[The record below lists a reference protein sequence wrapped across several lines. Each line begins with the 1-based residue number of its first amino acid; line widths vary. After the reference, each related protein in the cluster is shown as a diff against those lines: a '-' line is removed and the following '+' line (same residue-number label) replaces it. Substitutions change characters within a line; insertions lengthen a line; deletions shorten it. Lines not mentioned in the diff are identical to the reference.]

1 VGSSGRG
8 KKPKKTKSAWGA
20 LIRRLR
26 SVPEVG
32 MRRQLLL
39 EQLHGMQPGDALSF
53 FSEVLAGVASR
64 KSACLVALEAIH
76 EAILQGQEQGPV
88 YELLAEVYRLAR
100 EEENEGVA
108 RLLMITKP
116 QRGPVAPEAVH
127 GDLEMSQL
135 TLGERK
141 FLARGH
147 DRTRLDRL
155 LLDPEPSVV
164 RNLLRNPHLTEQ
176 DVIRLAARRPTRTEI
191 QKEIHASRWGS
202 RYRIRL
208 ALVCNPYTSTEL
220 SLKLVGF
227 LLHKDLREVRNDG
240 NLHELVREE
249 AKRLLKKRRKGKQK
263 DYDDDS
269 ESPSDSSSESSS
281 SE

>member
-1 VGSSGRG
+1 VGSSGHR
-8 KKPKKTKSAWGA
+8 KKVKKTKSVWGR

-26 SVPEVG
+26 SVPELG

-39 EQLHGMQPGDALSF
+39 DRLHAMQPGDALSF
-53 FSEVLAGVASR
+53 FSEVVAGVTRRNA
-64 KSACLVALEAIH
+64 ACLVALEAIH
-76 EAILQGQEQGPV
+76 AAILQGQDQGPI

-108 RLLMITKP
+108 RLLMIAKP
-116 QRGPVAPEAVH
+116 KRGPVTPEAVP

-135 TLGERK
+135 TLGVRK

-155 LLDPEPSVV
+155 LFDPDPCVV
-164 RNLLRNPHLTEQ
+164 RNLLRNPRLTEQ
-176 DVIRLAARRPTRTEI
+176 DVMRLAARRPTRTEI
-191 QKEIHASRWGS
+191 QKEIHKSRWGT

-208 ALVCNPYTSTEL
+208 ALVCNPYTQTDL

-227 LLHKDLREVRNDG
+227 LLHKDLRMVGHDG

-249 AKRLLKKRRKGKQK
+249 ARRMMKKRRAGKPEEEPEE
-263 DYDDDS
+263 D
-269 ESPSDSSSESSS
+269 
-281 SE
+281 

>member
-8 KKPKKTKSAWGA
+8 KNKKKAKSAWGA

-26 SVPEVG
+26 SVPEVE

-39 EQLHGMQPGDALSF
+39 EQLGAMQPGDALQF
-53 FSEVLAGVASR
+53 FSEVAAGAAQR
-64 KSACLVALEAIH
+64 KAACLVALEAIH
-76 EAILQGQEQGPV
+76 EAILHGQEQGPV

-108 RLLMITKP
+108 RLLMIAKP
-116 QRGPVAPEAVH
+116 QRGPVAPESVH
-127 GDLEMSQL
+127 GDLEFSQL

-191 QKEIHASRWGS
+191 QKEIHDSRWGS

-208 ALVCNPYTSTEL
+208 ALVCNPYTPTDL
-220 SLKLVGF
+220 SLKLVSF
-227 LLHKDLREVRNDG
+227 LLHKDLRAVCSDG

-249 AKRLLKKRRKGKQK
+249 ARRLREKRREGKQK
-263 DYDDDS
+263 DYSDD
-269 ESPSDSSSESSS
+269 SESSS
-281 SE
+281 SSD

>member
-1 VGSSGRG
+1 MGSSGRR
-8 KKPKKTKSAWGA
+8 KTDSRPKSAWGV

-26 SVPEVG
+26 SVPEMG

-39 EQLHGMQPGDALSF
+39 EQLPAMQPRDALGF
-53 FSEVLAGVASR
+53 FSEVVAGAACRRSD
-64 KSACLVALEAIH
+64 CLVVLEALH
-76 EAILQGQEQGPV
+76 AAILRGQDRGPV

-100 EEENEGVA
+100 EEGNQGVA
-108 RLLMITKP
+108 RLLMIAKP
-116 QRGPVAPEAVH
+116 KRGPVAPESVP
-127 GDLEMSQL
+127 GDLEMTQL

-164 RNLLRNPHLTEQ
+164 RNLLRNPHLTER
-176 DVIRLAARRPTRTEI
+176 DVVRLAARRPTRTEM
-191 QKEIHASRWGS
+191 QKEIHQSRWGA

-208 ALVCNPYTSTEL
+208 ALVCNPYTPTDL

-227 LLHKDLREVRNDG
+227 LLRKDLRLVGQDG
-240 NLHELVREE
+240 SLHELVREE
-249 AKRLLKKRRKGKQK
+249 AKRLMQKRRKPK
-263 DYDDDS
+263 DKEEDV
-269 ESPSDSSSESSS
+269 
-281 SE
+281 

>member
-1 VGSSGRG
+1 MGSSGRG
-8 KKPKKTKSAWGA
+8 KKSKKTKSAWGA

-53 FSEVLAGVASR
+53 FSEVVAGVASR

-116 QRGPVAPEAVH
+116 QRGPVAPEAVP
-127 GDLEMSQL
+127 GDLELSQL

-191 QKEIHASRWGS
+191 QKEIHSSRWGS

-227 LLHKDLREVRNDG
+227 LLHKDLRAVSNDG
-240 NLHELVREE
+240 NLHELVRKE
-249 AKRLLKKRRKGKQK
+249 AKRLLKKRRKEKEEE
-263 DYDDDS
+263 D
-269 ESPSDSSSESSS
+269 E
-281 SE
+281 

>member
-1 VGSSGRG
+1 MGSSGRR
-8 KKPKKTKSAWGA
+8 KKSKKAKSAWGT
-20 LIRRLR
+20 LILRLR

-39 EQLHGMQPGDALSF
+39 EQLRSMQPGDALAF
-53 FSEVLAGVASR
+53 FAEVLAGAATR
-64 KSACLVALEAIH
+64 QAACLVALEAIH
-76 EAILQGQEQGPV
+76 EAILQGQDQGPV
-88 YELLAEVYRLAR
+88 YELLAEVYCLAR

-116 QRGPVAPEAVH
+116 QRGPVEPEAVH
-127 GDLEMSQL
+127 GDLELSQL
-135 TLGERK
+135 SLGERK

-164 RNLLRNPHLTEQ
+164 RNLLRNPHLTEP

-191 QKEIHASRWGS
+191 QKVIHASRWGS

-208 ALVCNPYTSTEL
+208 ALVCNPYTPTDL

-227 LLHKDLREVRNDG
+227 LLHKDLRAVRNDG

-249 AKRLLKKRRKGKQK
+249 AKRLLKKRRKEKEPEE
-263 DYDDDS
+263 D
-269 ESPSDSSSESSS
+269 
-281 SE
+281 

>member
-1 VGSSGRG
+1 MGTSGRR
-8 KKPKKTKSAWGA
+8 KKDKKSKSVWGT

-26 SVPEVG
+26 SVPELG

-39 EQLHGMQPGDALSF
+39 EQLHAMQPGDALSF
-53 FSEVLAGVASR
+53 FSEVVAGVAR
-64 KSACLVALEAIH
+64 RNAACLVALEAIH
-76 EAILQGQEQGPV
+76 EAILQGQDQGPV

-116 QRGPVAPEAVH
+116 KRGPVAPAAVP

-135 TLGERK
+135 SLGERK

-176 DVIRLAARRPTRTEI
+176 DVVRLAARRPTRTEI

-208 ALVCNPYTSTEL
+208 ALVCNPYTSTDL

-227 LLHKDLREVRNDG
+227 LLHKDLRLVWQDG

-249 AKRLLKKRRKGKQK
+249 AKRLMKTRRAGEVKEESE
-263 DYDDDS
+263 DD
-269 ESPSDSSSESSS
+269 
-281 SE
+281 

>member
-1 VGSSGRG
+1 VGSSGRRKKD
-8 KKPKKTKSAWGA
+8 KKPKSVRGA
-20 LIRRLR
+20 LVRRLR
-26 SVPEVG
+26 SVPELG

-39 EQLHGMQPGDALSF
+39 EQLHEMQPGDALSF
-53 FSEVLAGVASR
+53 FSEVVDGVAR
-64 KSACLVALEAIH
+64 RNAACLVALEAIH
-76 EAILQGQEQGPV
+76 EAILQGQDQGPV

-108 RLLMITKP
+108 RLLMITRPK
-116 QRGPVAPEAVH
+116 RGPVAPEAVP

-135 TLGERK
+135 SLGERK

-147 DRTRLDRL
+147 DRIRLDRL
-155 LLDPEPSVV
+155 LRDPDPSVV

-176 DVIRLAARRPTRTEI
+176 DVVRLAARRPTRTEI

-208 ALVCNPYTSTEL
+208 ALVCNPYTSTDL

-227 LLHKDLREVRNDG
+227 LLHKDLKLVGQDG
-240 NLHELVREE
+240 NLHELVCAE
-249 AKRLLKKRRKGKQK
+249 AKRLKKKRRERKEE
-263 DYDDDS
+263 DYVDDS
-269 ESPSDSSSESSS
+269 SSSSGSDSSS
-281 SE
+281 

>member
-1 VGSSGRG
+1 
-8 KKPKKTKSAWGA
+8 
-20 LIRRLR
+20 
-26 SVPEVG
+26 

-39 EQLHGMQPGDALSF
+39 EQLPGMQPNDALSF
-53 FSEVLAGVASR
+53 FTEVVSGVASR
-64 KSACLVALEAIH
+64 RADCLVVLEALH
-76 EAILQGQEQGPV
+76 EAILHGQDQGPV

-100 EEENEGVA
+100 EEENQGVA
-108 RLLMITKP
+108 RLLMIAKP
-116 QRGPVAPEAVH
+116 KRGPVDPESVP
-127 GDLEMSQL
+127 GDLEMTQL

-176 DVIRLAARRPTRTEI
+176 DVVRLTARRPTQTEI
-191 QKEIHASRWGS
+191 QKEIHRSRWGS
-202 RYRIRL
+202 RYRVRL
-208 ALVCNPYTSTEL
+208 ALVCNPYTPTDL

-227 LLHKDLREVRNDG
+227 LLHKDLRQVGQDG

-249 AKRLLKKRRKGKQK
+249 AKRLLKKRRKGKEVV
-263 DYDDDS
+263 DD
-269 ESPSDSSSESSS
+269 
-281 SE
+281 

>member
-1 VGSSGRG
+1 MGSSGRRKKS
-8 KKPKKTKSAWGA
+8 KKPKSAWGT

-26 SVPEVG
+26 AVPEVG

-39 EQLHGMQPGDALSF
+39 EQLHTMQPGDALGF
-53 FSEVLAGVASR
+53 FSEVVDGAAVR
-64 KSACLVALEAIH
+64 KVACLVALEAIH
-76 EAILQGQEQGPV
+76 EAILHGQDQGPV

-116 QRGPVAPEAVH
+116 KRGPVAPEAVS
-127 GDLEMSQL
+127 GDLELSQL

-141 FLARGH
+141 SLARGH
-147 DRTRLDRL
+147 DRIRLDRL

-208 ALVCNPYTSTEL
+208 ALVCNPYTTTDL

-227 LLHKDLREVRNDG
+227 LLYKDLRAVLNDG
-240 NLHELVREE
+240 NLHELVRAE
-249 AKRLLKKRRKGKQK
+249 AKRLLKKRRKGKQE
-263 DYDDDS
+263 DYPDDS
-269 ESPSDSSSESSS
+269 PSSSESDSS
-281 SE
+281 D

>member
-1 VGSSGRG
+1 VGSSGRRKKD
-8 KKPKKTKSAWGA
+8 KKPKSVWGT

-26 SVPEVG
+26 SVPELG

-39 EQLHGMQPGDALSF
+39 EQLHDMQPGDALSF
-53 FSEVLAGVASR
+53 FSEVVAGVVRRNA
-64 KSACLVALEAIH
+64 ACLVALEAIH
-76 EAILQGQEQGPV
+76 EAILQGQNQGPI

-100 EEENEGVA
+100 EEENQGVA

-116 QRGPVAPEAVH
+116 KRGPVAPEAVP

-135 TLGERK
+135 SLGERK

-147 DRTRLDRL
+147 DRIRLDRL
-155 LLDPEPSVV
+155 LLDPDPSVV

-176 DVIRLAARRPTRTEI
+176 DVVRLTARRPIRTEI

-208 ALVCNPYTSTEL
+208 ALVCNPYTPTDL

-227 LLHKDLREVRNDG
+227 LLHKDLKLVGQDG
-240 NLHELVREE
+240 NLHELVRKE
-249 AKRLLKKRRKGKQK
+249 AKRLMKKRRRGKEE
-263 DYDDDS
+263 DYADDS
-269 ESPSDSSSESSS
+269 SSSSGSDSSS
-281 SE
+281 

>member
-1 VGSSGRG
+1 
-8 KKPKKTKSAWGA
+8 
-20 LIRRLR
+20 
-26 SVPEVG
+26 

-39 EQLHGMQPGDALSF
+39 EQLQGMQPADALAF
-53 FSEVLAGVASR
+53 FTEVVAGAAAR
-64 KSACLVALEAIH
+64 KAACLVALEAIH
-76 EAILQGQEQGPV
+76 EAILQGQDQGPV

-100 EEENEGVA
+100 EEENDGVA

-116 QRGPVAPEAVH
+116 QRGPVEPESVH
-127 GDLEMSQL
+127 GDLELSQL

-147 DRTRLDRL
+147 DRVRLDRL

-202 RYRIRL
+202 RYRIRV
-208 ALVCNPYTSTEL
+208 ALVCNPYTPTDL

-227 LLHKDLREVRNDG
+227 LLRKDLRAVRNDG

-249 AKRLLKKRRKGKQK
+249 AKRLLKKRHKGKQV
-263 DYDDDS
+263 DYADD
-269 ESPSDSSSESSS
+269 PASSSESSS
-281 SE
+281 SD